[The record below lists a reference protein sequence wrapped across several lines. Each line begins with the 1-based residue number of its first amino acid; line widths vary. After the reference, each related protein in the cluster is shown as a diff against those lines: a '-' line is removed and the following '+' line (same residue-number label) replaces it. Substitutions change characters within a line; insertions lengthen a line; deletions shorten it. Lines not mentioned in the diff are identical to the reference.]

1 METTETPVPESA
13 PATVATVGAPEVSLG
28 SELAMI
34 KDLTGGNPVV
44 TVILGALL
52 VVGGPAGW
60 KFWNN
65 RQKLKKEAEEAKLDH
80 ELALKKLELETKV
93 KLAEIE
99 EDSEDKPKKKKKG

>member
-1 METTETPVPESA
+1 METTETTPLESA
-13 PATVATVGAPEVSLG
+13 PATVATVGTPELSIG
-28 SELAMI
+28 SELAAI

-44 TVILGALL
+44 TVILGALV

-99 EDSEDKPKKKKKG
+99 DDGDDKPKKKKKG